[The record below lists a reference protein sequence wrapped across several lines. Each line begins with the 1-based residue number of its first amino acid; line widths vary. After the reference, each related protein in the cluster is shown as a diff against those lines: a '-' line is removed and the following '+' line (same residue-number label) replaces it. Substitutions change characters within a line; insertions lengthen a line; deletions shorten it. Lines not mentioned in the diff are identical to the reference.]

1 MFIADITRLT
11 TSSIRS
17 QRMRSLLTAL
27 GIAVGI
33 AAVVLLTS
41 IGEGLH
47 QYVLDEFS
55 QFGTNT
61 ISIQPG
67 RTSTHGGSVGVIG
80 TTRPLT
86 LDDAQALTRLANVA
100 AVNSSVQ
107 GNAEVESDGR
117 RRRTTVYGVSD
128 TFPLVFRSKT
138 SLGQFL
144 PADDPS
150 SPRAFAVLGSKVRS
164 ELFDQASPLGR
175 HIRVGGQRY
184 TVVGVL
190 ESKGQILGIDI
201 DDAVYIPTARSL
213 ELFNRDGIM
222 EINVLYAEGASS
234 KEIAKA
240 VERTLASRHGNL
252 DFTVT
257 TQEQMLEVLSS
268 VLNALTFAVAAIGSI
283 SLFVGGIGILTI
295 MMIAVTERT
304 SEIGLLLA
312 LGATRRQI
320 VILFLGEAAILAAIG
335 GIAGLIFGAGGAHL
349 LGVIIPAIPVST
361 PIFYVALAESLAIT
375 IGLIAGV
382 LPARRAAKLDPIE
395 ALRTE

>member
-1 MFIADITRLT
+1 MYLADITRLT

-33 AAVVLLTS
+33 TAVVLLTS

-55 QFGTNT
+55 QFGANT

-67 RTSTHGGSVGVIG
+67 HTTTHGGSVGVIG

-86 LDDAQALTRLANVA
+86 LDDAQALTRISNAV

-107 GNAEVESDGR
+107 GNAEIESNGR
-117 RRRTTVYGVSD
+117 RRRTTVYGVSE
-128 TFPLVFRSKT
+128 TFPLVFRAKT
-138 SLGQFL
+138 TVGQFL

-150 SPRAFAVLGSKVRS
+150 SPRAFVVLGSKVRA
-164 ELFDQASPLGR
+164 ELFDQASPLGQ
-175 HIRVGGQRY
+175 HIRIGGQRY
-184 TVVGVL
+184 TVIGAF
-190 ESKGQILGIDI
+190 EAKGQILGIDL
-201 DDAVYIPTARSL
+201 DDAVYVPTARAL

-222 EINVLYAEGASS
+222 EINVLYEEGTSS
-234 KEIAKA
+234 KEVAKT
-240 VERTLASRHGNL
+240 VERILTARHGNL

-268 VLNALTFAVAAIGSI
+268 VLNALTFAVGAIGSI

-304 SEIGLLLA
+304 NEIGLLLA

-320 VILFLGEAAILAAIG
+320 VVLFLGEAAILAAIG
-335 GIAGLIFGAGGAHL
+335 GVAGLIFGAGGAHL
-349 LGVIIPAIPVST
+349 LGLIVPAIPVST
-361 PIFYVALAESLAIT
+361 PLFYVVLAESLAIS

-395 ALRTE
+395 ALRAE